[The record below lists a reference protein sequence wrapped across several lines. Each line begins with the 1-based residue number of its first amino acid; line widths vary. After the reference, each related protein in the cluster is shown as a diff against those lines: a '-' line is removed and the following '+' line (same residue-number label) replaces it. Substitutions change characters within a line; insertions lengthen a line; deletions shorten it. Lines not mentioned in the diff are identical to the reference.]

1 MQDRRV
7 LNLMQALHTGRVDR
21 RGFLRRA
28 AALGVSAPVAMGLLG
43 SVPVVGAQDATPAA
57 TSDFDWKR
65 ESGKTIYPILV
76 EHPYT
81 DAMEPFFPEFEELTG
96 ITVKYEKLP
105 ETQFREKLLLALS
118 TGAGTYDVFMTG
130 YIDDFRYVGG
140 GWIEP
145 LDSYINDPTLT
156 DSAWDFADFFESL
169 INVNRWDG
177 TAGAGVGEGSLWAL
191 PVNEEGYALMYR
203 KDILEAQGIEVPK
216 TYDELLAAA
225 EKLNGI
231 DFEGQKVAGFVARGD
246 RTWPT
251 ITTGYGSV
259 FWSYGGEVMDVDAWK
274 STVNNEA
281 GVAATD
287 YWGKLMKFAP
297 EGVTGFTWYEAMQSF
312 MNGSAAMFIDAD
324 HMAGSIEDPTAS
336 KVAGKAGYAIPPEGP
351 GGVHTNIWIWS
362 LGLASAAKEKNAA
375 WLFMQW
381 ATSKKILTDSAVKNN
396 INPTRTSAAN
406 DPTVLEYMKGWGDYS
421 AVYQEL
427 INEYSRVMVPALPE
441 FAQVGDVWAQ
451 SVQEVVL
458 GQKDAK
464 TAMDEAAAAM
474 DKVLATI
481 KPA

>member
-1 MQDRRV
+1 MANRRIEELV
-7 LNLMQALHTGRVDR
+7 QSLHAGRIDR
-21 RGFLRRA
+21 RGFFRRA
-28 AALGVSAPVAMGLLG
+28 AALGLSAPAAMSLVRGA
-43 SVPVVGAQDATPAA
+43 PPAQAQDATPAS
-57 TSDFDWKR
+57 TFEWTR

-81 DAMEPFFPEFEELTG
+81 DAMEPFFPEFEKLTG

-145 LDSYINDPTLT
+145 LDDYIADPTLT
-156 DSAWDFADFFESL
+156 DPNWDFADFYESL
-169 INVNRWDG
+169 IAVNRWNGEPG
-177 TAGAGVGEGSLWAL
+177 TGVGEGNLWAL

-203 KDILEAQGIEVPK
+203 KDIFEQEGLTVPT
-216 TYDELLAAA
+216 TYDEMLAIA
-225 EKLNGI
+225 EQLNGKEY
-231 DFEGQKVAGFVARGD
+231 DGQKIAGFVARGD

-251 ITTGYGSV
+251 TTTGYGSV
-259 FWSYGGEVMDVDAWK
+259 FWSWGAEVMDPEAWK
-274 STVNNEA
+274 STVNSEA
-281 GVAATD
+281 GVAATE

-297 EGVTGFTWYEAMQSF
+297 EGVSGFTWYEAMQAF

-324 HMAGSIEDPTAS
+324 HMSGSIEDPAQS

-351 GGVHTNIWIWS
+351 GGVRTNIWIWS
-362 LGLASAAKEKNAA
+362 LGLASQAKEKNAA

-381 ATSKKILTDSAVKNN
+381 ATSKEILLASAIKNN
-396 INPTRTSAAN
+396 INPTRRSVAT
-406 DPTVLEYMKGWGDYS
+406 DPQVLEYMSGWGDYS
-421 AVYQEL
+421 DVYQEL
-427 INEYSRVMVPALPE
+427 IEEYARVMVPALPE
-441 FAQVGDVWAQ
+441 FAQLGDVWAK

-464 TAMDEAAAAM
+464 TAMDEAAAEM

-481 KPA
+481 KH

>member
-1 MQDRRV
+1 MDDRRV
-7 LNLMQALHTGRVDR
+7 LNLVSALQTGRVDR

-43 SVPVVGAQDATPAA
+43 SVPVVGAQDASPAA
-57 TSDFDWKR
+57 SSDFDWKR

-81 DAMEPFFPEFEELTG
+81 DAMEPFFPEFEEMTG

-145 LDSYINDPTLT
+145 LDAYIEDPTLT
-156 DSAWDFADFFESL
+156 APEWDFSDFYETL
-169 INVNRWDG
+169 IGVNRWDG
-177 TAGAGVGEGSLWAL
+177 TPATGVGEGSLWAL
-191 PVNEEGYALMYR
+191 PVNEEAYALMYR
-203 KDILEAQGIEVPK
+203 QDIFDAQGLEVPT
-216 TYDELLAAA
+216 TYDDMLLLA
-225 EKLNGI
+225 EQLNGLE
-231 DFEGQKVAGFVARGD
+231 FEGQKVAGFVARGD

-251 ITTGYGSV
+251 ITTGYGTV
-259 FWSYGGEVMDVDAWK
+259 FWSYGADVMNPETWT
-274 STVNNEA
+274 STVNSEA

-324 HMAGSIEDPTAS
+324 HMAGSIEDPTQS
-336 KVAGKAGYAIPPEGP
+336 KVAGKAGYAIPPQGP
-351 GGVHTNIWIWS
+351 GGIKTNIWIWS

-381 ATSKKILTDSAVKNN
+381 ATSKAILADSAVKNN
-396 INPTRTSAAN
+396 INPTRRSVAT
-406 DPTVLEYMKGWGDYS
+406 DPTVMEYMAGWGDYNN
-421 AVYQEL
+421 VYQTL
-427 INEYSRVMVPALPE
+427 IEEYSRVLVPALPE

-458 GQKDAK
+458 GQKDAQ
-464 TAMDEAAAAM
+464 TAMDEAAAAI
-474 DKVLATI
+474 DQVLASI